1 MRTKLKANVIISND
15 ADGKN
20 VLFGFD
26 DTLAEEIIDV
36 YTRCVSGKFSVAAG
50 GAVFEDI
57 PFGDITAVKGIF
69 IKSGAGFNYIMNGGG
84 DTFTANAATTTG
96 SSRVFLQTNLSNFRV
111 INTSATDILTGIW
124 VAWGDPT
131 S

>member
-26 DTLAEEIIDV
+26 DTLAEEIIDI
-36 YTRCVSGKFSVAAG
+36 YTRCVSGKFSVAGAG
-50 GAVFEDI
+50 TETL
-57 PFGDITAVKGIF
+57 PFGDVTLVKGLF
-69 IKSGAGFNYIMNGGG
+69 VKADAGFQFSINGNPVV
-84 DTFTANAATTTG
+84 TSNAASATG
-96 SSRVFLQTNLSNFRV
+96 SSRVFLQADLTTFAVTNVS
-111 INTSATDILTGIW
+111 TTDALTGIW

-131 S
+131 A